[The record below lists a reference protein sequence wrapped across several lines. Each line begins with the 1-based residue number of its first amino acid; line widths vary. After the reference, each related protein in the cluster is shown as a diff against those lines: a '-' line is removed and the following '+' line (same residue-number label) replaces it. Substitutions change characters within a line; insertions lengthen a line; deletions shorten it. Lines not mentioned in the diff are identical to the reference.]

1 MGGGWHR
8 RVSDAVW
15 DGKVDCCSEI
25 VSGDMTRKHWTHR
38 MPRTA
43 VKWALVAILVPF
55 FLVGCVSLDK
65 ARQLFDT
72 ASQVCEIVD
81 GVRQCM
87 QN

>member
-1 MGGGWHR
+1 M
-8 RVSDAVW
+8 S
-15 DGKVDCCSEI
+15 
-25 VSGDMTRKHWTHR
+25 RKHWDTQNASNGGE
-38 MPRTA
+38 MGTGSDTGA
-43 VKWALVAILVPF
+43 F
-55 FLVGCVSLDK
+55 FPGGCVSLDK

>member
-1 MGGGWHR
+1 M
-8 RVSDAVW
+8 S
-15 DGKVDCCSEI
+15 
-25 VSGDMTRKHWTHR
+25 
-38 MPRTA
+38 RTA
-43 VKWALVAILVPF
+43 AKWALVAILVPF
-55 FLVGCVSLDK
+55 LLVGCASLDK

>member
-1 MGGGWHR
+1 M
-8 RVSDAVW
+8 
-15 DGKVDCCSEI
+15 K
-25 VSGDMTRKHWTHR
+25 RKHWTHR

-43 VKWALVAILVPF
+43 AKWALVARLVPF
-55 FLVGCVSLDK
+55 LLVGCVSLER
-65 ARQLFDT
+65 AYQLFDA

>member
-1 MGGGWHR
+1 
-8 RVSDAVW
+8 
-15 DGKVDCCSEI
+15 
-25 VSGDMTRKHWTHR
+25 

-43 VKWALVAILVPF
+43 AKWALVVILVPF
-55 FLVGCVSLDK
+55 LLVGCASLDK

-81 GVRQCM
+81 VVRLCL

>member
-1 MGGGWHR
+1 EM
-8 RVSDAVW
+8 
-15 DGKVDCCSEI
+15 K
-25 VSGDMTRKHWTHR
+25 RKHWTHR

-43 VKWALVAILVPF
+43 AKWALVAILVPF
-55 FLVGCVSLDK
+55 LLVGYVSLDK
-65 ARQLFDT
+65 ARQFFDT

>member
-1 MGGGWHR
+1 MQFALWRSLFWFGLCVG
-8 RVSDAVW
+8 
-15 DGKVDCCSEI
+15 
-25 VSGDMTRKHWTHR
+25 GDMTRKHWTHR

-43 VKWALVAILVPF
+43 AKWALVAILVPF

-81 GVRQCM
+81 GVRQCL